1 MGPESHPGIVP
12 GRAPGLQHLLPPVL
26 PLPMQTRAALSPQS
40 PDPGVL
46 SHWLHWITDE
56 PHHVGHGCAHQLSVT
71 TKDLRD
77 KKDVVWGVGVG
88 RDVPASGDTNE
99 KSGEQ
104 EATSEVG
111 QEGEGEGE
119 REEDGDEDEEVEVD
133 LGQRAAEDVE
143 GDDVDT
149 WKRRPMRMTG
159 QQNGK
164 INLF

>member
-1 MGPESHPGIVP
+1 M
-12 GRAPGLQHLLPPVL
+12 
-26 PLPMQTRAALSPQS
+26 
-40 PDPGVL
+40 
-46 SHWLHWITDE
+46 
-56 PHHVGHGCAHQLSVT
+56 
-71 TKDLRD
+71 
-77 KKDVVWGVGVG
+77 WGVGVG

-149 WKRRPMRMTG
+149 RKRRPMRMTG

-164 INLF
+164 INLFKKKKKKGPMIRSCSPCLSQNLSMVMCE